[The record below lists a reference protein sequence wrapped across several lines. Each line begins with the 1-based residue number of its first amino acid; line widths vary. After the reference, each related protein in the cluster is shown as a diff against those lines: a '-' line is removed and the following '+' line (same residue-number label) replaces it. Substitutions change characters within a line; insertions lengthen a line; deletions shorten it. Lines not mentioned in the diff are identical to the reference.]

1 MVLPVKR
8 DEKGGPMLK
17 VLYLLNHAGKAGTE
31 RYVQTLVEKLNNDK
45 IKAYFA
51 YNESGLLVDRMKE
64 LGVDTYRIVMRNPF
78 DLKAVFE
85 LTKLCKKLDIDLI
98 HTQFLRENYI
108 ALLSRILNPKVKVI
122 YTNHFIMPNNAI
134 LRMTNRMLNPLRS
147 WVIAV
152 CNKGK
157 DMMISNGIDGKK
169 IKVIFNGVDINYWGE
184 KVESTLRKE
193 FNIGEDEF
201 VMLCASRF
209 AHDKGHKFLID
220 SIAQLKKMTDRKFK
234 CVLANDGPLLEE
246 CKKQVK
252 ELGLENEVIFTGFR
266 KDIKNLIYGCDL
278 YINSSEHEAL
288 SFAII
293 EVLACG
299 IPVIATDM
307 AGNGDIIN
315 DETKCGILVEYN
327 NPMGLAQA
335 INRIMADREMQEELA
350 KNALKAV
357 KEKFNLDK
365 VAAETYN
372 LYMESCSKVIQ
383 KN

>member
-1 MVLPVKR
+1 LKTG
-8 DEKGGPMLK
+8 KYGYGGGNMLK

-31 RYVQTLVEKLNNDK
+31 RYVETLVEKLDNDK

-64 LGVDTYRIVMRNPF
+64 LGVDTYRIEMKNPF
-78 DLKAVFE
+78 DIKAVIE
-85 LTKLCKKLDIDLI
+85 LSKLCKKLDIDLI

-108 ALLSRILNPKVKVI
+108 ALLSKLLNPKVKVF
-122 YTNHFIMPNNAI
+122 YTNHFILYNNAV

-147 WVIAV
+147 NIVAV

-157 DMMISNGIDGKK
+157 EMMISNGVDGKK
-169 IKVIFNGVDINYWGE
+169 IKVIFNGVDIEQWGE
-184 KVESTLRKE
+184 KIESTMRKE
-193 FNIGEDEF
+193 LMIEPDEF
-201 VMLCASRF
+201 VFLCASRF

-220 SIAQLKKMTDRKFK
+220 SVDELKKVTHKKFK

-246 CKKQVK
+246 CKNQVK
-252 ELGLENEVIFTGFR
+252 DLGLENEVIFTGFR
-266 KDIKNLIYGCDL
+266 KDIKNLIYGSDL

-299 IPVIATDM
+299 TPVIATDM

-315 DETKCGILVEYN
+315 DETNCGILVEYN
-327 NPMGLAQA
+327 KPKGLAEA
-335 INRIMADREMQEELA
+335 INRIMNDKELQ
-350 KNALKAV
+350 KVLGENALKAV

-372 LYMESCSKVIQ
+372 LYRESC
-383 KN
+383 KNKE

>member
-1 MVLPVKR
+1 
-8 DEKGGPMLK
+8 MLK

-31 RYVQTLVEKLNNDK
+31 RYVHTLVEKLNNDK

-64 LGVDTYRIVMRNPF
+64 LGVDTYRIEMKNPF
-78 DLKAVFE
+78 DIKAAFE
-85 LTKLCKKLDIDLI
+85 LNKLCRKLDIDII

-108 ALLSRILNPKVKVI
+108 AMLSKILNPKVKVF
-122 YTNHFIMPNNAI
+122 YTNHFILYNNAI
-134 LRMTNRMLNPLRS
+134 LRMTNRILNPLRS
-147 WVIAV
+147 TIIAV

-157 DMMISNGIDGKK
+157 DMMVSNGVDGKK

-184 KVESTLRKE
+184 KVETTIRQEL
-193 FNIGEDEF
+193 NIGEDEF
-201 VMLCASRF
+201 VFLCASRF
-209 AHDKGHKFLID
+209 AHDKGHEFLINAV
-220 SIAQLKKMTDRKFK
+220 AQLKKMSDKKFR

-252 ELGLENEVIFTGFR
+252 ELGLEKEVVFTGFR
-266 KDIKNLIYGCDL
+266 KDIKNLIYGSDL

-315 DETKCGILVEYN
+315 DETKCGMLVKYN
-327 NPMGLAQA
+327 NSKELAQA
-335 INRIMADREMQEELA
+335 VNRIMGDKELKNGLG

-357 KEKFNLDK
+357 KEKFNLDM
-365 VAAETYN
+365 VASETYN
-372 LYMESCSKVIQ
+372 LYRDSCGCI
-383 KN
+383 

>member
-1 MVLPVKR
+1 
-8 DEKGGPMLK
+8 MLK

-64 LGVDTYRIVMRNPF
+64 LGVETYRIEMKNPF
-78 DLKAVFE
+78 DIKAAIE
-85 LTKLCKKLDIDLI
+85 LNKLCRKLDIDLI

-108 ALLSRILNPKVKVI
+108 ALLSKLLNSKVKVF
-122 YTNHFIMPNNAI
+122 YTNHFILYNNAI
-134 LRMTNRMLNPLRS
+134 LKMTNRMLNPLRS
-147 WVIAV
+147 TIVAV

-157 DMMISNGIDGKK
+157 DMMISNGVDGKK

-184 KVESTLRKE
+184 KIESTMRREL
-193 FNIGEDEF
+193 NIGEDEF
-201 VMLCASRF
+201 VFLCASRF

-220 SIAQLKKMTDRKFK
+220 SVAELKKLSDKKFK
-234 CVLANDGPLLEE
+234 CVLANDGPLLED

-252 ELGLENEVIFTGFR
+252 ELGLEKDVIFTGFR
-266 KDIKNLIYGCDL
+266 KDIKNLIYGSDL

-299 IPVIATDM
+299 VPVIATDM

-315 DETKCGILVEYN
+315 DETNCGVLVEYN
-327 NPMGLAQA
+327 NPKGLAQA
-335 INRIMADREMQEELA
+335 VNGIMSDKERQKALGENA
-350 KNALKAV
+350 KKAV

-365 VAAETYN
+365 VASETYN
-372 LYMESCSKVIQ
+372 LYRESCKR
-383 KN
+383 